1 MTSTAATDSMF
12 VNVIVFPM
20 PAAKRHGLAYVAEKH
35 HPGEKCYLLGENM
48 FRWAKIWL
56 G

>member
-1 MTSTAATDSMF
+1 M
-12 VNVIVFPM
+12 NVIVFPM

-35 HPGEKCYLLGENM
+35 HLGEKCYLLGENM
-48 FRWAKIWL
+48 FRWAEMWF